1 MGHGSNRV
9 DRMVELEIRDRL
21 VVDLLLVD
29 LLLVVNL
36 DRRVM
41 EMAMVEVTMV

>member
-9 DRMVELEIRDRL
+9 DRVVELELRDRL
-21 VVDLLLVD
+21 VVH

-41 EMAMVEVTMV
+41 EMAMVEVTMVQIVTS